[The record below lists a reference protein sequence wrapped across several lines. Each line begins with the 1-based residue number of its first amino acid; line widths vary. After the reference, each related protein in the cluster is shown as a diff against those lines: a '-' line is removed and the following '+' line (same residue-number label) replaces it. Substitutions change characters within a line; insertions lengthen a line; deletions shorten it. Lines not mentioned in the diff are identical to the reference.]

1 MSAGLSQGLDPFAK
15 SAPGG
20 SRRGFT
26 LIELLVVIAIIAV
39 LIALLLP
46 AVQQAREAARRTQC
60 RNNLKQLG
68 LALHNYHDNFFVF
81 PMGFSDIVAGNSER
95 HGAGWSWGT
104 MLLPHLDQAPLY
116 NQFNFNSTPYAVQTL
131 GGQAVQNQQL
141 VGTPLTVFSCPS
153 DTKPAAVANNGGA
166 ANTAAGQG
174 TAAAA
179 TSSYMGSRGSFN
191 GAFCA
196 ESGTAITV
204 DARNNGLLIVN
215 GSRRMRDITDGTSNV
230 FAIGEVRW
238 IPLITDIN
246 GVANVGS
253 VRQYIYGNVTTG
265 GGPRCTNN
273 GSNNNGPDLHLRAAH
288 QKLNGPTIDASN
300 QHRNFHSEHVGGAH
314 FLMGDGSV
322 RFVSENIDNTA
333 TGYSAAVV
341 NGPFGAYQRLAG
353 IADGQVLGEF

>member
-1 MSAGLSQGLDPFAK
+1 MNRKASLASPPPRL
-15 SAPGG
+15 
-20 SRRGFT
+20 RTTGFT
-26 LIELLVVIAIIAV
+26 LIELLVVIAIIAI

-68 LALHNYHDNFFVF
+68 LALHNYHDNFNVF

-95 HGAGWSWGT
+95 HGAGWSWAT
-104 MLLPHLDQAPLY
+104 MILPQLDQAPLY
-116 NQFNFNSTPYAVQTL
+116 NKFNFDTTPYAVQTP
-131 GGQAVQNQQL
+131 GGLAVQNQTL
-141 VGTPLTVFSCPS
+141 VGTPLAAFSCPS
-153 DTKPAAVANNGGA
+153 DTKPATAGNNGGA

-191 GAFCA
+191 GVFCA
-196 ESGTAITV
+196 ENAGAITV

-230 FAIGEVRW
+230 FAVGEVRW
-238 IPLITDIN
+238 IPLVTDIN
-246 GVANVGS
+246 GATDVGS
-253 VRQYIYGNVTTG
+253 VRQYVYGNVTTG

-273 GSNNNGPDLHLRAAH
+273 GSTNNGPDLHLRAAH

-300 QHRNFHSEHVGGAH
+300 QHRNFHSNHVGGAH
-314 FLMGDGSV
+314 FLLGDGAV
-322 RFVSENIDNTA
+322 KFISENIDNTA
-333 TGYSAAVV
+333 TGYSAAIV
-341 NGPFGAYQRLAG
+341 NGPFGMYQRLAG